1 LEAALSLFSNPIAL
15 RMLLVLFAAAFS
27 FVMAVV
33 IIRRMRKSLNEES
46 LGSPTPV
53 SLQQLPLHTYHA
65 VIQQLKQQKHE
76 LFAQQQME
84 QRRARTSENVS
95 AAVLSNLSSGVIFFG
110 HNGLVRQANPAAK
123 AILGIGS
130 LAGMDAAALFRGAS
144 PVDPPAQRP
153 TCVAD
158 AVHEVIHGADS
169 LKRVEAYYLTPAS
182 DPRVLELNV
191 TQVRASDSSLL
202 GAACLIED
210 RSQIAG
216 IRRQMELRGELSA
229 EMALAL
235 RSSLVSISGYAQQL
249 AKNRDPELAQ
259 QLASDIAEEASHL
272 DRTIG
277 GFLAG
282 KPAQNAAANGL

>member
-1 LEAALSLFSNPIAL
+1 MNLFTNPVAL

-27 FVMAVV
+27 FTMAII
-33 IIRRMRKSLNEES
+33 IIRRMRKSLSEDSVDSRGPIS
-46 LGSPTPV
+46 LD
-53 SLQQLPLHTYHA
+53 QLPLQTYHA

-76 LFAQQQME
+76 LFAQQQVE

-110 HNGLVRQANPAAK
+110 QNGLVRQANPSAK
-123 AILGIGS
+123 AILGISS

-144 PVDPPAQRP
+144 LVAPPAQRP
-153 TCVAD
+153 SCVAD
-158 AVHEVIHGADS
+158 AVHEVIRGGDA
-169 LKRVEAYYLTPAS
+169 LRRVEAYYLTPGGE
-182 DPRVLELNV
+182 PRVLELNV

-202 GAACLIED
+202 GAACLIDD

-216 IRRQMELRGELSA
+216 IRKQMELRGELSA

-249 AKNRDPELAQ
+249 AQNRDPDLAQ
-259 QLASDIAEEASHL
+259 QLASDIAAEATHL

>member
-1 LEAALSLFSNPIAL
+1 
-15 RMLLVLFAAAFS
+15 MLLVLFAAAFS
-27 FVMAVV
+27 FAMAVL
-33 IIRRMRKSLNEES
+33 IIRRMRKSLNEDT
-46 LGSPTPV
+46 LGSPSPV
-53 SLQQLPLHTYHA
+53 SLEQLPLHTYHA

-95 AAVLSNLSSGVIFFG
+95 AAILSNLTSGVIFFG
-110 HNGLVRQANPAAK
+110 QNGLVRQANPSAK
-123 AILGIGS
+123 TILGIGS
-130 LAGMDAAALFRGAS
+130 LTGMDAAALFRGAS
-144 PVDPPAQRP
+144 LVDPPAQRP
-153 TCVAD
+153 ACVAD
-158 AVHEVIHGADS
+158 AVHDVLRGGEA
-169 LKRVEAYYLTPAS
+169 LKRVEAYYLTPGA

-202 GAACLIED
+202 GVACLIED

-216 IRRQMELRGELSA
+216 IRRQMALRGELSA

-259 QLASDIAEEASHL
+259 QLASDIAEEANHL

-282 KPAQNAAANGL
+282 KPAQSAAANGF